1 MIFEETAPFFLRV
14 DDDLDAD
21 HDIAG
26 AALRNRGQCAPRSP
40 HMKYTDP
47 SLFMVSPSNTR

>member
-26 AALRNRGQCAPRSP
+26 EALRSRGQCAPRSP
-40 HMKYTDP
+40 HMKCADR
-47 SLFMVSPSNTR
+47 SLFMVSPSDTR